1 MAARLPLAP
10 CIVALHLCLL
20 LLPSSSLRRLS
31 EAESSLLRHGGGM
44 RPAYHFL
51 PAKNWQNDPNGPMY
65 HNGVYHLFYQY
76 NPLGATWGTGN
87 LSWGHSISRDLVNWA
102 ALDTVLDPTALFD
115 NNGCWSG
122 SATILPGG
130 IPALMYTGRVD
141 AGKEVQV
148 QNIAF
153 PKNPVDPLLRE
164 WVKPAYNPI
173 IRLPTDVPGDKFRDP
188 TTAWVGHDGLWR
200 IAVAAKVGG
209 PSGIASTLI
218 YRSKDFRRWKRN
230 TLPLYMS
237 HTADMVECPD
247 LFPVAEPGVE
257 EGRLGYTSGIVN
269 GVVRHVLKLSVTN
282 TTQDYYAV
290 GRYDDAVDTFVPE
303 MDDKR
308 NVNDCRTWRRLDYGH
323 VYASKSFFDARKN
336 RRVLW
341 AWANESD
348 SKDDDIARGWSG
360 VQTVPRKVWLDKDGK
375 QLRQWPIKEIETLRS
390 KRVVCWL
397 EAQVNAGAVNKIV
410 RTGAQADVEAI
421 FEIPSLEKAE
431 TFEPNWLLD
440 PQKLCA
446 EKAASARGGVGPF
459 GLLVMASGDLRE
471 YTSVFFTVFKYNQK
485 YKVLMCTDL
494 TRSTTRANV
503 YNPSYGGFVDMDI
516 EEHKRSISLRT
527 LIDHSVVECFGGWGR
542 TCITARVYPKH
553 VEKSD
558 SHMYV
563 FNNGTGV
570 VKVSRLE
577 AWRLA
582 TATINVVP
590 GGS

>member
-1 MAARLPLAP
+1 
-10 CIVALHLCLL
+10 
-20 LLPSSSLRRLS
+20 
-31 EAESSLLRHGGGM
+31 
-44 RPAYHFL
+44 
-51 PAKNWQNDPNGPMY
+51 MY

-87 LSWGHSISRDLVNWA
+87 LSWGHSVSRDLVNWA
-102 ALDTVLDPTALFD
+102 ALDTMLDPTALFD

-130 IPALMYTGRVD
+130 IPALMYTGRID

-173 IRLPTDVPGDKFRDP
+173 IRLPTDVPGDKFHDP
-188 TTAWVGHDGLWR
+188 TTAWVDHDGLWR

-257 EGRLGYTSGIVN
+257 EGRLGYTSGMAS
-269 GVVRHVLKLSVTN
+269 GVLRHVLKLSVTN

-303 MDDKR
+303 MDGERSVD
-308 NVNDCRTWRRLDYGH
+308 DCRSWRRLDYGH
-323 VYASKSFFDARKN
+323 MYASKSFFDARKN

-348 SKDDDIARGWSG
+348 GKDDDIARGWSG

-390 KRVVCWL
+390 KGVVCWL
-397 EAQVNAGAVNKIV
+397 EAQVNAGGVKKIV
-410 RTGAQADVEAI
+410 GMGAQADVEAI
-421 FEIPSLEKAE
+421 FEIPSLEEAE
-431 TFEPNWLLD
+431 TFKPNWLLD

-446 EKAASARGGVGPF
+446 EKGASARGGVGPF

-471 YTSVFFTVFKYNQK
+471 YVHPSSSRCSNTIRSTKCLCAPTSQDR
-485 YKVLMCTDL
+485 LRERMCTSRRMEAL
-494 TRSTTRANV
+494 WTWTS
-503 YNPSYGGFVDMDI
+503 
-516 EEHKRSISLRT
+516 RSIRE
-527 LIDHSVVECFGGWGR
+527 IDHSVVECFGGLGR

-582 TATINVVP
+582 TATINAVP

>member
-1 MAARLPLAP
+1 
-10 CIVALHLCLL
+10 
-20 LLPSSSLRRLS
+20 
-31 EAESSLLRHGGGM
+31 
-44 RPAYHFL
+44 
-51 PAKNWQNDPNGPMY
+51 MY